1 MYCSVSARTMPH
13 TNLVVRC
20 FWPHYV
26 WISGDCKEDT
36 AMSRQTQRWIIHNS
50 SFQPDGTLPQKSV
63 ETARA
68 RHMGLVVSDSCR
80 DEACIV
86 VQAYPVRRVRCNAE
100 HGRRIRRSTPAR
112 PQKDYF
118 WGWFTN
124 KNISTVSLNTWKHGP
139 IKYLKTY
146 VKKGRDNQ
154 STTWWNRWNFKKNHL
169 LSYNLIINRRFW
181 IVTFI

>member
-13 TNLVVRC
+13 TNLIVRC
-20 FWPHYV
+20 FWPHSV

-118 WGWFTN
+118 LGRFTN
-124 KNISTVSLNTWKHGP
+124 KQTK
-139 IKYLKTY
+139 LKI
-146 VKKGRDNQ
+146 
-154 STTWWNRWNFKKNHL
+154 

-181 IVTFI
+181 IVAFI

>member
-1 MYCSVSARTMPH
+1 MP
-13 TNLVVRC
+13 
-20 FWPHYV
+20 
-26 WISGDCKEDT
+26 
-36 AMSRQTQRWIIHNS
+36 RQTQRCIIHNS

-118 WGWFTN
+118 
-124 KNISTVSLNTWKHGP
+124 
-139 IKYLKTY
+139 
-146 VKKGRDNQ
+146 
-154 STTWWNRWNFKKNHL
+154 
-169 LSYNLIINRRFW
+169 
-181 IVTFI
+181 